1 MTSNLRESFAQTMVK
16 IGSKDENLMVMVG
29 DISHGILQPFAQ
41 KFPNRYYN
49 IGICEPSIINMAAGL
64 SEVGLIPVV
73 HTIAPFLI
81 ERSYEQ
87 IKLDFGYQKR
97 GINLISVGSAFDY
110 SQLGCSHHCYTDV
123 SLIGHIENSQVFVP
137 GSVKEFEELFTQSYS
152 DKSIN
157 YFRLTENPHTL
168 DTLDWNIKVGKSIL
182 VREGKDVTIVAIG
195 AQLQSAFDASKE
207 LQGEGIEVEILYFP
221 TIKPF
226 DSDAVRK
233 SVLKTRKLI
242 TIEELSASDGV
253 FNLCLNSIIGI
264 NDLSVKQ
271 LAIKGFIHG
280 YGSYV
285 DLCEKAGLTES
296 NLIFEVRNIMNV
308 VHDGRF

>member
-1 MTSNLRESFAQTMVK
+1 MTSNLRESFAQTMLK
-16 IGSKDENLMVMVG
+16 IGSTDENLVVMVG

-41 KFPNRYYN
+41 RFPNRYFN
-49 IGICEPSIINMAAGL
+49 IGICEPSMVNMAAGL
-64 SEVGLIPVV
+64 SEIGLIPVV

-110 SQLGCSHHCYTDV
+110 SKLGCSHHCYTDV
-123 SLIGHIENSQVFVP
+123 SLISHIENSQVFVP
-137 GSVKEFEELFTQSYS
+137 GSVKEFEELFTQSYYE
-152 DKSIN
+152 KSIN

-168 DTLDWNIKVGKSIL
+168 DTLDWKIKVGQAIL
-182 VREGKDVTIVAIG
+182 VREGTDVTIVAVG
-195 AQLQSAFDASKE
+195 AQLQSAFEASKV

-221 TIKPF
+221 TIKQF

-233 SVLKTRKLI
+233 SVLKTKKLI
-242 TIEELSASDGV
+242 TIEELSATDGV
-253 FNLCLNSIIGI
+253 FNLCIRSIIGI

-271 LAIKGFIHG
+271 LAINGFIHG
-280 YGSYV
+280 YGSYE
-285 DLCEKAGLTES
+285 DLCEKAGLTTS
-296 NLIFEVRNIMNV
+296 NIINEVKILMFG
-308 VHDGRF
+308 DE

>member
-1 MTSNLRESFAQTMVK
+1 MREAFA
-16 IGSKDENLMVMVG
+16 ELMVELGSEDNSLVVLVG
-29 DISHGILQPFAQ
+29 DISHGILKPF
-41 KFPNRYYN
+41 KMNHPDRYYN
-49 IGICEPSIINMAAGL
+49 IGICEPSMVNMAAGL
-64 SEVGLIPVV
+64 SEIGLIPVV

-110 SQLGCSHHCYTDV
+110 SKLGCSHHCYTDV

-152 DKSIN
+152 EKSIN

-168 DTLDWNIKVGKSIL
+168 DTLDLKIKVGQAIL
-182 VREGKDVTIVAIG
+182 VREGTDVTIVAIG
-195 AQLQSAFDASKE
+195 AQLQSAFEASKV
-207 LQGEGIEVEILYFP
+207 LQGEGIEVEILYCP

-226 DSDAVRK
+226 DSAAVRK

-285 DLCEKAGLTES
+285 DLCEKAGLTTS
-296 NLIFEVRNIMNV
+296 NLVNEVKILMLG
-308 VHDGRF
+308 DE

>member
-1 MTSNLRESFAQTMVK
+1 MTSNLREAFAQTMLK
-16 IGSKDENLMVMVG
+16 IGSIDENLVVMVG

-41 KFPNRYYN
+41 RFPNRYFN
-49 IGICEPSIINMAAGL
+49 IGICEPSMVNMAAGL
-64 SEVGLIPVV
+64 SEIGLIPVV

-110 SQLGCSHHCYTDV
+110 SKLGCSHHCYTDV

-152 DKSIN
+152 EKSIN

-168 DTLDWNIKVGKSIL
+168 DTLDWKIKVGQAIL
-182 VREGKDVTIVAIG
+182 VREGTDVTIVAVG
-195 AQLQSAFDASKE
+195 AQLQSAFEASKV
-207 LQGEGIEVEILYFP
+207 LQSESIDAEILYYP

-226 DSDAVRK
+226 DSEAVRK
-233 SVLKTRKLI
+233 SVLKTKKLI
-242 TIEELSASDGV
+242 TIEELSATDGV
-253 FNLCLNSIIGI
+253 FNLSLRSIIGI
-264 NDLSVKQ
+264 NELSVKQ
-271 LAIKGFIHG
+271 LAINGFIHG
-280 YGSYV
+280 YGSYE
-285 DLCEKAGLTES
+285 DLCEKAGLTTN
-296 NLIFEVRNIMNV
+296 NLINEVKILMLG
-308 VHDGRF
+308 DE

>member
-1 MTSNLRESFAQTMVK
+1 M
-16 IGSKDENLMVMVG
+16 
-29 DISHGILQPFAQ
+29 
-41 KFPNRYYN
+41 
-49 IGICEPSIINMAAGL
+49 
-64 SEVGLIPVV
+64 
-73 HTIAPFLI
+73 
-81 ERSYEQ
+81 
-87 IKLDFGYQKR
+87 
-97 GINLISVGSAFDY
+97 GSAFDY

-137 GSVKEFEELFTQSYS
+137 GSVKEFEDLFNQSYS

-157 YFRLTENPHTL
+157 YFRLTENPHSLETL
-168 DTLDWNIKVGKSIL
+168 NWNIKVGKAIL
-182 VREGKDVTIVAIG
+182 VREGTDVTIVAIG
-195 AQLQSAFDASKE
+195 AQLQSAFEASKV

-233 SVLKTRKLI
+233 SVLKTRKLV

-285 DLCEKAGLTES
+285 DLCEKAGLTTK
-296 NLIFEVRNIMNV
+296 NLINEARIIVKGV
-308 VHDGRF
+308 KKC

>member
-1 MTSNLRESFAQTMVK
+1 V
-16 IGSKDENLMVMVG
+16 
-29 DISHGILQPFAQ
+29 
-41 KFPNRYYN
+41 
-49 IGICEPSIINMAAGL
+49 
-64 SEVGLIPVV
+64 
-73 HTIAPFLI
+73 
-81 ERSYEQ
+81 
-87 IKLDFGYQKR
+87 
-97 GINLISVGSAFDY
+97 
-110 SQLGCSHHCYTDV
+110 
-123 SLIGHIENSQVFVP
+123 
-137 GSVKEFEELFTQSYS
+137 
-152 DKSIN
+152 
-157 YFRLTENPHTL
+157 
-168 DTLDWNIKVGKSIL
+168 
-182 VREGKDVTIVAIG
+182 
-195 AQLQSAFDASKE
+195 

-285 DLCEKAGLTES
+285 DLCEKAGLTTK
-296 NLIFEVRNIMNV
+296 NLINEARIIVKGVNKC
-308 VHDGRF
+308 

>member
-1 MTSNLRESFAQTMVK
+1 
-16 IGSKDENLMVMVG
+16 
-29 DISHGILQPFAQ
+29 
-41 KFPNRYYN
+41 
-49 IGICEPSIINMAAGL
+49 
-64 SEVGLIPVV
+64 
-73 HTIAPFLI
+73 
-81 ERSYEQ
+81 
-87 IKLDFGYQKR
+87 
-97 GINLISVGSAFDY
+97 VGSAFDY

-152 DKSIN
+152 DKFIN
-157 YFRLTENPHTL
+157 YFRLTENPHTI
-168 DTLDWNIKVGKSIL
+168 DTLDWNIKVGKSVL
-182 VREGKDVTIVAIG
+182 VREGTDVTIVAIG
-195 AQLQSAFDASKE
+195 AQLQSAFDASKV

-233 SVLKTRKLI
+233 SVLKTRKLV

-280 YGSYV
+280 YGSYI
-285 DLCEKAGLTES
+285 DLCEKAGLSES
-296 NLIFEVRNIMNV
+296 NLIFEVRNIM
-308 VHDGRF
+308 R

>member
-1 MTSNLRESFAQTMVK
+1 MTSNLRESFAQTMLK
-16 IGSKDENLMVMVG
+16 IGENDENLIVMVG

-41 KFPNRYYN
+41 KYPKRYYN
-49 IGICEPSIINMAAGL
+49 VGICEPSIVNMAAGL

-123 SLIGHIENSQVFVP
+123 SLIGHIENSQIFVP
-137 GSVKEFEELFTQSYS
+137 GSVKEFEDLFSLSYS
-152 DKSIN
+152 DNTIN
-157 YFRLTENPHTL
+157 YFRLTENPHSIETS
-168 DTLDWNIKVGKSIL
+168 DWIIKVGKSIL
-182 VREGKDVTIVAIG
+182 VREGKDVTIVAVG
-195 AQLQSAFDASKE
+195 AKLQSAFEASVL
-207 LQGEGIEVEILYFP
+207 LQLDGIEVEILYYP

-226 DSDAVRK
+226 DSEAIRK
-233 SVLKTRKLI
+233 SISKTRRLV
-242 TIEELSASDGV
+242 TIEELSASDGI
-253 FNLCLNSIIGI
+253 FNLCLQSIVGI

-271 LAIKGFIHG
+271 LAIHGFIHG
-280 YGSYV
+280 YGSYE
-285 DLCEKAGLTES
+285 DICEKAGLTTG
-296 NLIFEVRNIMNV
+296 NIVTEVKKLMQANN
-308 VHDGRF
+308 D

>member
-110 SQLGCSHHCYTDV
+110 SHASGRV
-123 SLIGHIENSQVFVP
+123 SVS
-137 GSVKEFEELFTQSYS
+137 SKTQ
-152 DKSIN
+152 
-157 YFRLTENPHTL
+157 R
-168 DTLDWNIKVGKSIL
+168 
-182 VREGKDVTIVAIG
+182 
-195 AQLQSAFDASKE
+195 Q
-207 LQGEGIEVEILYFP
+207 
-221 TIKPF
+221 
-226 DSDAVRK
+226 
-233 SVLKTRKLI
+233 KT
-242 TIEELSASDGV
+242 LSAR
-253 FNLCLNSIIGI
+253 I
-264 NDLSVKQ
+264 
-271 LAIKGFIHG
+271 
-280 YGSYV
+280 
-285 DLCEKAGLTES
+285 
-296 NLIFEVRNIMNV
+296 LIV
-308 VHDGRF
+308 VQA

>member
-1 MTSNLRESFAQTMVK
+1 
-16 IGSKDENLMVMVG
+16 
-29 DISHGILQPFAQ
+29 
-41 KFPNRYYN
+41 
-49 IGICEPSIINMAAGL
+49 MAAGL

-157 YFRLTENPHTL
+157 YFRLTENPHTI
-168 DTLDWNIKVGKSIL
+168 DTLDWNITVGKSIL
-182 VREGKDVTIVAIG
+182 VREGTDVTIVAIG
-195 AQLQSAFDASKE
+195 AQLQSAFEASKV

-285 DLCEKAGLTES
+285 DLCEKAGLTTK
-296 NLIFEVRNIMNV
+296 NLINEARIIVKGVNKC
-308 VHDGRF
+308 

>member
-1 MTSNLRESFAQTMVK
+1 MTSNLRESFAQTMMK

-41 KFPNRYYN
+41 KFPDRYYN

-137 GSVKEFEELFTQSYS
+137 GSVKEFEELFAQSYS
-152 DKSIN
+152 DNSVN

-168 DTLDWNIKVGKSIL
+168 DTLDWKIKVGHSIL
-182 VREGKDVTIVAIG
+182 VKQGTDVTIVAVG
-195 AQLQSAFDASKE
+195 AQLQSAFDASKV
-207 LQGEGIEVEILYFP
+207 LQREGIEVEILYYP

-226 DSDAVRK
+226 DSGAVRK

-242 TIEELSASDGV
+242 TIEELSATDGI

-264 NDLSVKQ
+264 NDLKVKQ

-280 YGSYV
+280 YGSYL

-296 NLIFEVRNIMNV
+296 NIVYEVRNILKV
-308 VHDGRF
+308 VRDG

>member
-1 MTSNLRESFAQTMVK
+1 MSSNLRESFAETMVE
-16 IGSKDENLMVMVG
+16 IGIKDENLVVLVG
-29 DISHGILQPFAQ
+29 DISHGILQPFAK
-41 KFPNRYYN
+41 KFPHRYYN
-49 IGICEPSIINMAAGL
+49 IGICEPSIVNMAAGI
-64 SEVGLIPVV
+64 SELGLIPVV

-152 DKSIN
+152 DKSVN

-168 DTLDWNIKVGKSIL
+168 DTLNWNIKVGKAIL
-182 VREGKDVTIVAIG
+182 VREGNDVTIVAIG
-195 AQLQSAFDASKE
+195 AQLHSAFEASKV
-207 LQGEGIEVEILYFP
+207 LQGEGIEVEILYYP

-226 DSDAVRK
+226 DSDAVKK
-233 SVLKTRKLI
+233 SVLKTKKLV

-264 NDLSVKQ
+264 NDLIVKQ

-285 DLCEKAGLTES
+285 DLCEKAGLTTK
-296 NLIFEVRNIMNV
+296 NLINEVRKIV
-308 VHDGRF
+308 KEEKK